1 LPILTIE
8 AVPDLASR
16 QGLNQ
21 LLFTAEHAARLIE
34 DRYGVPLRLVV
45 IETNIA
51 AFAIDDWNN
60 PAKVSVVTRAMSRIA
75 NASGGAVLGVAHHG
89 KDISKGVA
97 GSFAQKANVDFILS
111 ALMTTG
117 DDALTRRPLIKSV
130 DHRMTPLVVA
140 NVRLCPCDLPKTAA
154 PKDRLNVLRAEPAG
168 AVQLGGQTLYVS
180 PDLRVGHDPFS
191 QQTALTESCEHRI
204 ESAMAAFLE
213 RDLKFEL
220 LVAKRANPVR

>member
-1 LPILTIE
+1 VARIHRAYPLVPTFAPAGPDHLTFAQANRLPILTIE
-8 AVPDLASR
+8 AVPDLASP

-45 IETNIA
+45 IDTNIV

-89 KDISKGVA
+89 KVISKGVA

-117 DDALTRRPLIKSV
+117 DDALSGDVKARHLALTKWRDGPTGWQHEYKLTGNLQTKPRRNDTGMGRPLPV
-130 DHRMTPLVVA
+130 LVRRTFLA
-140 NVRLCPCDLPKTAA
+140 NTNIFGEQA
-154 PKDRLNVLRAEPAG
+154 NMFAG
-168 AVQLGGQTLYVS
+168 
-180 PDLRVGHDPFS
+180 
-191 QQTALTESCEHRI
+191 
-204 ESAMAAFLE
+204 
-213 RDLKFEL
+213 
-220 LVAKRANPVR
+220 